1 VELKNITEVLM
12 LFDYYKNLLSEK
24 QKKYIEAYFEE
35 DYSLSEIAE
44 ANNVSRQAISD
55 NINRTVKLLK
65 NYEKNLGFL
74 KRDEIIKSKLEIIL
88 MDKNIDEIREIIKL
102 LEA

>member
-1 VELKNITEVLM
+1 M

>member
-1 VELKNITEVLM
+1 MELKNITEVLM